1 MNEVEL
7 HQAGLT
13 DKAGEFKLS
22 LVQRGPLELLPA
34 EKYPEG
40 EGNSNPF
47 QYSWLENSMDRRG

>member
-40 EGNSNPF
+40 EGK
-47 QYSWLENSMDRRG
+47 QKQLLAKKKKKKK